1 MGSLILR
8 IRQRGVGHWG
18 ETMNQAVTDDATVNL
33 TTQQALESRALAPRF
48 YCTDYAAMEHID
60 ISPVRAEWDL
70 MMRDFELDKNRGHF
84 KQNYD
89 YDPEILEADPE
100 LKEEF
105 LDLLV
110 SSITAEY
117 SGCVLYQEIEE
128 HVSNPDVKALMRYMA
143 RDESRHAGFINKAL
157 NKLGVAVDLGV
168 LKREKEY
175 TFFKPKYIYYATY
188 LSEKIGYARYIT
200 IFRHLERHPEKRFH
214 PIFKWFL
221 EWCNDEFAHGEAFA
235 LIMRS
240 DPKLLSGFN
249 KLWIRFFLLAVYST
263 MYVRDHSRPKL
274 YEAFGMD
281 VTEFDYTV
289 FDITTEISRQVFPLT
304 LNTDD
309 PRFRAGLERM
319 RRLQLA
325 RDALEGQRGP
335 IASLRRLGLMAA
347 SGWTFARLFVLPTQA
362 NLIPE
367 QVRMQPA
374 W

>member
-1 MGSLILR
+1 MSAMGDVMTESTHA
-8 IRQRGVGHWG
+8 GS
-18 ETMNQAVTDDATVNL
+18 AVNL

-84 KQNYD
+84 KKNYE
-89 YDPEILEADPE
+89 YDPRILESDPE

-117 SGCVLYQEIEE
+117 SGCVLYQEIEK
-128 HVSNPDVKALMRYMA
+128 HVSNPDIKELMRYMA

-200 IFRHLERHPEKRFH
+200 IYRHLERHPEKRFH

-240 DPKLLSGFN
+240 DPKLLSGLN
-249 KLWIRFFLLAVYST
+249 KFWIRFFLLAVYST

-289 FDITTEISRQVFPLT
+289 FDITTEISRQVFPIT

-319 RRLQLA
+319 RQLQAA
-325 RDALEGQRGP
+325 RDALEGRRGP
-335 IASLRRLGLMAA
+335 VAALRRVGLMVA
-347 SGWTFARLFVLPTQA
+347 SGLTFARLFLLPTQTNA
-362 NLIPE
+362 MPE

>member
-1 MGSLILR
+1 MAAL
-8 IRQRGVGHWG
+8 G
-18 ETMNQAVTDDATVNL
+18 ENMSEALASSDGAVNL
-33 TTQQALESRALAPRF
+33 TTQQALEAQPLAPRF

-60 ISPVRAEWDL
+60 IEPVRAEWDL
-70 MMRDFELDKNRGHF
+70 MMRDFELDTNRGHF
-84 KQNYD
+84 KQNYE
-89 YDPEILEADPE
+89 YDPSILESDPE

-117 SGCVLYQEIEE
+117 SGCVLYQEIEKN
-128 HVSNPDVKALMRYMA
+128 VSNPDVSKLMRYMA

-200 IFRHLERHPEKRFH
+200 IYRHLERHPEKRFH

-281 VTEFDYTV
+281 VTDFDYTV

-319 RRLQLA
+319 RALQVA

-335 IASLRRLGLMAA
+335 VAMLKKLGYMVG
-347 SGWTFARLFVLPTQA
+347 SGLTFVRLFLLPTQA
-362 NLIPE
+362 NTIPD